1 MGTRKCLGAITVA
14 LSVVGVSTAFG
25 AGLKTESETI
35 TVDFDH
41 PAATPECAHGKSISG
56 GFAAE
61 DADVTLYRSAKAG
74 AKGWT
79 VEALSEDG
87 ATDLTVFAYCAKKQK
102 SPTTVS
108 ETTTLEG
115 GEIGTLTATCD
126 EGTKAVSGGFAGEHG
141 FLLAPSIIAHESRKS
156 GGRTWRV
163 TAVNYGLVEGE
174 LAAYVNCRNGKGLR
188 AKSKSATIAGDAS
201 EANPTGSVA
210 AKCKRGRRAV
220 SGGFAGQVD
229 PSFVTAPP
237 DGVAIHTYA
246 SHRDGGRRWVTA
258 AANLGDSAG
267 ELTTYVYCEK
277 KPKRK

>member
-1 MGTRKCLGAITVA
+1 MGIWRWLGTITVA
-14 LSVVGVSTAFG
+14 LSVLGVTTALG
-25 AGLKTESETI
+25 AGLKTSSETI

-41 PAATPECAHGKSISG
+41 PVATPECAQGKSLSG
-56 GFAAE
+56 GFTAE
-61 DADVTLYRSAKAG
+61 DPDVTVYRSAKAG

-87 ATDLTVFAYCAKKQK
+87 ATELTVFAYCAKKQK

-108 ETTTLEG
+108 ESTTLEG
-115 GEIGTLTATCD
+115 GEIGTVTATCD

-141 FLLAPSIIAHESRKS
+141 FLLAPNIIAHESRKS
-156 GGRTWRV
+156 GGRAWTV
-163 TAVNYGLVEGE
+163 TAVNYGFAEGE

-188 AKSKSATIAGDAS
+188 AKSKSAAIAGDAS

-237 DGVAIHTYA
+237 DGAAIRPYA

-258 AANLGDSAG
+258 AANFGDSAG

-277 KPKRK
+277 KPKKK